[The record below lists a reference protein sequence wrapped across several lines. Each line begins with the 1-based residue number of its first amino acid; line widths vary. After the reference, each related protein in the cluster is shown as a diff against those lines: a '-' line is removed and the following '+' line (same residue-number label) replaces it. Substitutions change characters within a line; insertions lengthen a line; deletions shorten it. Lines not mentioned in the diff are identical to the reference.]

1 MKICGASKAEI
12 LMEMT
17 THTTASWRAAVLCR
31 FRTIGNRPKSARG
44 SAHSKTWRRLGS
56 FPAPLALSASAAPA
70 LPAFPGAEGFGAN
83 ATGGRGGDVYYVT
96 NLEDT
101 GPGSLRHGIAS
112 ARGPRTI
119 LFKVSGNLKLRDSLN
134 VNKPN
139 ITIAGQTAPGDGI
152 CFQDYTFGIH
162 ASDVIVRH
170 VRSRLGTNARVEDD
184 AIGIN
189 AGTNI
194 IV

>member
-1 MKICGASKAEI
+1 MRICVAWRT
-12 LMEMT
+12 EMLRV
-17 THTTASWRAAVLCR
+17 AMLIGVLAAAV
-31 FRTIGNRPKSARG
+31 S
-44 SAHSKTWRRLGS
+44 SS
-56 FPAPLALSASAAPA
+56 FA

-101 GPGSLRHGIAS
+101 GPGSLRHGISS
-112 ARGPRTI
+112 AKGPRTI
-119 LFKVSGNLKLRDSLN
+119 LFKVSGNIKLRESLN

-152 CFQDYTFGIH
+152 CFQDYTFGIS
-162 ASDVIVRH
+162 ANDVIVRH
-170 VRSRLGTNARVEDD
+170 LRSRLGTNARQQDD
-184 AIGIN
+184 AVGIN

-194 IV
+194 IVDHCSASW